1 MKIFIIDDDQITLDI
16 LTSIL
21 EGAGH
26 RVMGDLTGDTAISSI
41 RQMRP
46 DVVLTDL
53 QMASVDGLD
62 ICREIRRIKN
72 LDRTRIII
80 VSAHS
85 AKSWK
90 GRAED
95 LGADGYMEKPIDAD
109 RLLAVIAEGS
119 SPKG

>member
-21 EGAGH
+21 EDAGH
-26 RVMGDLTGDTAISSI
+26 TVMGDLTGDTALSAI

-62 ICREIRRIKN
+62 ICREIRRIKS

-85 AKSWK
+85 AKTWK
-90 GRAED
+90 ARAED
-95 LGADGYMEKPIDAD
+95 MGADGYMEKPIDAD
-109 RLLAVIAEGS
+109 RLLALIAEV
-119 SPKG
+119 SPSRS